1 MVCPPVRLIIH
12 LLKLVDYLSIKAD
25 NHVLYS
31 TFLSRVCRYIL
42 LKLFKRAS
50 NIFSIDDSATHHQF
64 ESHTFNRQIHRISN
78 YFPEFLK
85 RVAVTDN
92 TSFQSI
98 FILPLE
104 MG

>member
-1 MVCPPVRLIIH
+1 MVCPPVRSIIYS
-12 LLKLVDYLSIKAD
+12 LKLVDYLSIQAD
-25 NHVLYS
+25 NHFLYS
-31 TFLSRVCRYIL
+31 TFFYQGFVVIYY
-42 LKLFKRAS
+42 S
-50 NIFSIDDSATHHQF
+50 NYFSIDDSATHHQF

-98 FILPLE
+98 FILPME